1 MQKVRKQLAVEGLGE
16 VSSQDEINVDADKK
30 QNSFSFALGES
41 MELREELEELRI
53 DPNST
58 KDD

>member
-1 MQKVRKQLAVEGLGE
+1 MEGLGE
-16 VSSQDEINVDADKK
+16 ISSQDEIKEEAEKK
-30 QNSFSFALGES
+30 NNSFSFALGES

-53 DPNST
+53 DPNAT